1 MKFSTP
7 KKTTLMHYIKVI
19 PERFLLS
26 KKIESLPMINGCFK
40 KYLFQKYR
48 FQSPMFFL
56 NKLKGKK
63 SKKDST
69 EDKRVQRTKKK
80 KSSFSSSMQEDE
92 SITSES
98 THFRLDDQVPFG
110 NFNVYISESKVG
122 RIKFNLLNRY

>member
-1 MKFSTP
+1 MFQE
-7 KKTTLMHYIKVI
+7 VFI
-19 PERFLLS
+19 PEVP
-26 KKIESLPMINGCFK
+26 IPVADVLPK
-40 KYLFQKYR
+40 QVEREPLE
-48 FQSPMFFL
+48 
-56 NKLKGKK
+56 K
-63 SKKDST
+63 SKKDSK